1 MNENEVR
8 GSLNDDV
15 TSLDNNQKQQ
25 FTDMSYLATND
36 VEQKKGKVRKTRIR
50 VPGKN
55 GIEFELVATNTNIEK
70 KSYPTAEDKLNL
82 LGLSNEINTNL
93 LNKIKN
99 GEINSNHISDL
110 QKLTLLK
117 DLIKLNTDDQSTAIK
132 NIIENRDNKNLINE
146 EEISSRIIKN
156 GYEDEFTLDTWY
168 KGMIRLI
175 NKLSFHSNVSADVM
189 KCLSNDQQLNLKT
202 QISNLIYI
210 LDRFVK

>member
-1 MNENEVR
+1 M
-8 GSLNDDV
+8 
-15 TSLDNNQKQQ
+15 
-25 FTDMSYLATND
+25 
-36 VEQKKGKVRKTRIR
+36 
-50 VPGKN
+50 
-55 GIEFELVATNTNIEK
+55 
-70 KSYPTAEDKLNL
+70 
-82 LGLSNEINTNL
+82 
-93 LNKIKN
+93 LNKLKN

-117 DLIKLNTDDQSTAIK
+117 DLIKLNPDDQDTAVK
-132 NIIENRDNKNLINE
+132 NIIENRDEKNLINE

-210 LDRFVK
+210 LDRFMK